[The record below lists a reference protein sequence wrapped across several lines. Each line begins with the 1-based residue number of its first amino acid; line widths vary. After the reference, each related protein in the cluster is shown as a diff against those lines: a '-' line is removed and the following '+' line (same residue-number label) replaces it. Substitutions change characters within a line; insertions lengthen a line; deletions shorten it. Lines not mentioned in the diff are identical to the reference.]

1 MLVSKHYMSVVFK
14 VEYVSDSSREQS
26 DCWTLVSDLA
36 GLGPPRMCTS
46 EVLPGPG
53 TTLWGLLHE
62 NHDYVRSQFPR
73 KNGLIKCGCRTR
85 ILLYFSCWVRG
96 RSWQLGTLSLSPP
109 APGQAAPGS
118 CCLSLT
124 TLGRR
129 ANYLVILLIFF
140 QQLLQKGD
148 TVCSHTVI

>member
-1 MLVSKHYMSVVFK
+1 MEVLIHYIVHLKLIQHGMLIIVELEKKNQKLAGGRVLVSKHYMSVVFK

-96 RSWQLGTLSLSPP
+96 
-109 APGQAAPGS
+109 
-118 CCLSLT
+118 
-124 TLGRR
+124 
-129 ANYLVILLIFF
+129 
-140 QQLLQKGD
+140 
-148 TVCSHTVI
+148 